1 MFVKGVT
8 ALLMLH
14 IQLVPRERECEA
26 VDPVRERQPGRPGNA
41 AVSVGAAG
49 AAGAA
54 EPEQVTE
61 IKADSVRELLNKTTF
76 HLPTAP

>member
-49 AAGAA
+49 AA